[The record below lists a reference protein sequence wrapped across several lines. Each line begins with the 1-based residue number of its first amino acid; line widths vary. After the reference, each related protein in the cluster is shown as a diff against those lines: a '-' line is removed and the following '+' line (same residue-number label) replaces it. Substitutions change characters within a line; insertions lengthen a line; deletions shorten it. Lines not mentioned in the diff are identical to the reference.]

1 MLDNLV
7 GVPVLYNAESFVD
20 FEIMKYYA
28 RRMDDN
34 FYNENQHQHPLI
46 IQPQLFN
53 VATVCKMLS
62 ISRSTFYE
70 LVKDGRLPVYK
81 LGTMTLVT
89 SLAIQHFVQAAHDG
103 SVSGRS
109 GSDEGDS

>member
-1 MLDNLV
+1 
-7 GVPVLYNAESFVD
+7 
-20 FEIMKYYA
+20 MKYYA
-28 RRMDDN
+28 RRMDDD

-70 LVKDGRLPVYK
+70 LVKDGLLPVYK
-81 LGTMTLVT
+81 LGTRTLVT
-89 SLAIQHFVQAAHDG
+89 SLAIQHFVRVAHEE

>member
-20 FEIMKYYA
+20 IEIMKYYA
-28 RRMDDN
+28 RRMDHN

-81 LGTMTLVT
+81 LGTRTLVT

>member
-20 FEIMKYYA
+20 VEIMKYYA

-46 IQPQLFN
+46 IQPQLFD

-81 LGTMTLVT
+81 LGTRTLVT
-89 SLAIQHFVQAAHDG
+89 SLAIQHFVRVAHEE

>member
-1 MLDNLV
+1 MQDQCCT
-7 GVPVLYNAESFVD
+7 ECQ
-20 FEIMKYYA
+20 
-28 RRMDDN
+28 R
-34 FYNENQHQHPLI
+34 QHPLI

-81 LGTMTLVT
+81 LGTRTLVT

-103 SVSGRS
+103 SVTGQSD
-109 GSDEGDS
+109 SDEGAS

>member
-1 MLDNLV
+1 
-7 GVPVLYNAESFVD
+7 
-20 FEIMKYYA
+20 
-28 RRMDDN
+28 MDDD

-81 LGTMTLVT
+81 LDTRTLVT

>member
-1 MLDNLV
+1 MQDQFCT
-7 GVPVLYNAESFVD
+7 ECQ
-20 FEIMKYYA
+20 
-28 RRMDDN
+28 R
-34 FYNENQHQHPLI
+34 QHPLI

-81 LGTMTLVT
+81 LGTRTLVT

-103 SVSGRS
+103 SVTGQSD
-109 GSDEGDS
+109 SDEGAS

>member
-1 MLDNLV
+1 MLDNMIGL
-7 GVPVLYNAESFVD
+7 PVFYNVESFVD
-20 FEIMKYYA
+20 FKIMKYYT
-28 RRMDDN
+28 RRMDDD

-81 LGTMTLVT
+81 LGTRTLVT